1 MALAKIVKVCYMYG
15 TLDEA
20 KMRSAAMTERFLQN
34 IWLTVI
40 ARLTILA
47 APFVV
52 SGVTWLTV
60 EMYRG
65 VQATLELQRNQII
78 EIQREL
84 QDHEFRLGAGKTAR
98 LEFQAAAAQQMT
110 RLDTQLDEIA
120 AKITS
125 VNDTVIRVQTIIET
139 RLPVREGSLQWPRQ

>member
-1 MALAKIVKVCYMYG
+1 
-15 TLDEA
+15 
-20 KMRSAAMTERFLQN
+20 MRSAAMTEKFLQSV
-34 IWLTVI
+34 WLTVV
-40 ARLTILA
+40 ARATILA

-52 SGVTWLTV
+52 SFVTWLVLET
-60 EMYRG
+60 YR
-65 VQATLELQRNQII
+65 ELQKTQELMRTQIV

-84 QDHEFRLGAGKTAR
+84 QDHEFRLESGKAAR

-110 RLDTQLDEIA
+110 RLDSQLDEIA

-139 RLPVREGSLQWPRQ
+139 RLPVKEGNLQWSPQ